1 MAEQLQI
8 RIHHPDASPTLIYL
22 PGLHGDWTLIGSF
35 RRALGDRVRF
45 VETTYPR
52 TIEWSLDDHAAAVES
67 ALVANG
73 ITSGWLLGESFG
85 SQVAWAMA
93 KRNRFHANGI
103 ILAGGF
109 ARHPMQWAARL
120 AERVMGGISL
130 SLLVRLMFGY
140 ARIARFRYRRSP
152 ETLAGIQEFIE
163 RRSNELDRQAAKHR
177 LHLVAENDPSQCI
190 RQTALPVY
198 GLSGLFDPIVP
209 WFFVRRS
216 LRGACPTLRDFHIVT
231 RADHNVLSTAADQA
245 AELILGW
252 IRPK

>member
-1 MAEQLQI
+1 
-8 RIHHPDASPTLIYL
+8 
-22 PGLHGDWTLIGSF
+22 LIGSF

-52 TIEWSLDDHAAAVES
+52 TLEWSLNDHAAAMES
-67 ALVANG
+67 ALEANG

-85 SQVAWAMA
+85 SQVAWTMA
-93 KRNRFHANGI
+93 RRNRFHANGI

-109 ARHPMQWAARL
+109 ARHPMRWAVRM
-120 AERVMGGISL
+120 AERILGGISL

-140 ARIARFRYRRSP
+140 ARVARFRYRRSP

-177 LHLVAENDPSQCI
+177 LHLVAENDPIQSI

-198 GLSGLFDPIVP
+198 ALSGFLDPIVP

-216 LRGACPTLRDFHIVT
+216 LRRACPALRDFHIVT
-231 RADHNVLSTAADQA
+231 QADHNVLSTAANES
-245 AELILGW
+245 AEFILGW
-252 IRPK
+252 IRPNSP